1 LVRPKLIYP
10 AVVPRSADVGSDLEK
25 RVSERLK
32 DLVDEE
38 TTRKLGELNIV
49 TEVSEIAAGSI
60 IVKFQPLSAYSP
72 LAVDTGRN
80 IRDATLG
87 VQGVRTVRVE
97 CGGHMMDELVN
108 RIVNKEEIKPKVASK
123 TVGVPKRE

>member
-1 LVRPKLIYP
+1 M
-10 AVVPRSADVGSDLEK
+10 DSDLEK

-49 TEVSEIAAGSI
+49 TEVSEIATGS
-60 IVKFQPLSAYSP
+60 VRVRFQPLSAYSP
-72 LAVDTGRN
+72 LAVDTGRS
-80 IRDATLG
+80 IRDATLAVEG
-87 VQGVRTVRVE
+87 VKTVRVE

-108 RIVNKEEIKPKVASK
+108 RIVNKDEIKPKATK
-123 TVGVPKRE
+123 